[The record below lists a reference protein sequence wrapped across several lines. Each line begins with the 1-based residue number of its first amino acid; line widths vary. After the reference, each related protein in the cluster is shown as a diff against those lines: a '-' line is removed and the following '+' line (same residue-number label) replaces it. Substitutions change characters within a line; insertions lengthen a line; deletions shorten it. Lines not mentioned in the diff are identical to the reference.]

1 MPAAK
6 TLTPSRRDAHKSRTS
21 RALREAAL
29 QLFAT
34 QGYDTTTTEEI
45 AEKAGVAARTF
56 FRYFPTK
63 ESVLNIGEQAS
74 IEAIAADFLAQPAK
88 LSDVDAMCAALV
100 SAAPGFAENRKYL
113 LLYQRAIA
121 SSTTLRGRQ
130 QDHRRE
136 DDATIAQAIA
146 TRRGLDRPDESCALL
161 ATIAFLTLRRT
172 LDNWLAGPARADL
185 GAAITDEFALLGK
198 LFAGK

>member
-1 MPAAK
+1 MPSTK

-74 IEAIAADFLAQPAK
+74 IDAIAAEFLAQPAR
-88 LSDVDAMCAALV
+88 LSDVDAMCAAFL
-100 SAAPGFAENRKYL
+100 SAASGFAKNRKYL

-136 DDATIAQAIA
+136 DDALLAKAVA
-146 TRRGLDRPDESCALL
+146 TRRGLGRPDESCVLL
-161 ATIAFLTLRRT
+161 ATVAFLTLRRA
-172 LDNWLAGPARADL
+172 LDRWLAGPARADL
-185 GAAITDEFALLGK
+185 GGAITEEFERLAT
-198 LFAGK
+198 LFARK